1 MDMRLAIIL
10 ILVVGAVHTQQ
21 QHFVTTSQQGSHRQ
35 PIPCSVQPNHQVAV
49 NDIGIVY
56 ATTED
61 TQYIW
66 QLLTRNTSFV
76 SVKFQVEN
84 ECDMVMDRV
93 NFVLQKHSSCSLEY
107 EIERGLIQ
115 RQFENLSRFDWN
127 STCYDGHSCNHSFSV
142 RRFSEKYT
150 NQQHGPSSLTVTF
163 SSTDIPGTF
172 CSISA
177 STNPSHPQ
185 QSTPRL
191 QLFMTYVHTEL
202 PGTTSSDATKVEPTL
217 DAAVT
222 DTAEK
227 AGKSS
232 PGAGTTLENSTTEL
246 LPTPTGTTVTDSN
259 DEPITSKVMP
269 ALHDST
275 EFIITSAER
284 QSKTKKES
292 TQSTLPDTKPVTNPT
307 ETARNDTILSASHTS
322 SSATHSPTADST
334 EPRSPSVTGELVGAI
349 TAAIIILSLVIVV
362 TVICWRRRQSKNTM
376 QGFQRRDGR
385 AQSITNPHYCD
396 VTVPECREE
405 YSLSVEPSGEY
416 SMAGP
421 CTMSNQEPV
430 TSSQPGDKTLLNR
443 DVVPDND
450 TTQDLSA
457 GYSLTGP
464 STHAQSHSENDAATY
479 DIPHKNRK
487 SDEPTIENLEPDY
500 DHLQHPNS
508 AANTKYP
515 GPGKGG
521 IHVNTEKSS
530 TAQCKGDDGKLLEA
544 ETSLSDPS
552 ATVPSNITVNDTS
565 IQDEPGQHDTTA
577 VKPHTLTNHPRRN
590 EPKDAS
596 QLDQPSP
603 QSLIESIEMAGLT
616 NDIPHTPSE
625 IAEEGEEVVGSEYDT
640 IQCSRPNDASTN
652 SAGNRKGHT
661 SSSRSDSTPQ
671 FGDSNSGKTAERTTQ
686 LSMGGGNLTS
696 DLSSGI
702 QQQPDCMGHMYDHPG
717 SPQSTFVIS
726 SRAQDTKSASPDSRC
741 GPTQIEPEPKHGT
754 LSSYGATQEP
764 PISHYASVTGLADA
778 FDKPTE
784 STASGVATE
793 NEYAAPQPL
802 LGSKTYFAQ
811 SDYET
816 PADV

>member
-385 AQSITNPHYCD
+385 AQSITNPQYSS
-396 VTVPECREE
+396 VTIPECREE
-405 YSLSVEPSGEY
+405 YCVEPSGEY
-416 SMAGP
+416 SLAGP
-421 CTMSNQEPV
+421 CTRSNQEPV
-430 TSSQPGDKTLLNR
+430 TSPQPKDKALLSR
-443 DVVPDND
+443 DIEPDND
-450 TTQDLSA
+450 TTQALSA
-457 GYSLTGP
+457 GYSLAKP
-464 STHAQSHSENDAATY
+464 STQPESHSSNDVATY
-479 DIPHKNRK
+479 NILHKNRI
-487 SDEPTIENLEPDY
+487 SDKPAIEDQETEY
-500 DHLQHPNS
+500 DHVQHPNS
-508 AANTKYP
+508 PASSKHP
-515 GPGKGG
+515 GPGKGDSHSMLG
-521 IHVNTEKSS
+521 SM
-530 TAQCKGDDGKLLEA
+530 AQCKGDDGKLVEV

-552 ATVPSNITVNDTS
+552 GTVTPRTAVNEDS
-565 IQDEPGQHDTTA
+565 IYDEPDQHKTTS
-577 VKPHTLTNHPRRN
+577 V
-590 EPKDAS
+590 
-596 QLDQPSP
+596 
-603 QSLIESIEMAGLT
+603 
-616 NDIPHTPSE
+616 
-625 IAEEGEEVVGSEYDT
+625 
-640 IQCSRPNDASTN
+640 N
-652 SAGNRKGHT
+652 SAGNRNGDGFKYGPDITH
-661 SSSRSDSTPQ
+661 Q
-671 FGDSNSGKTAERTTQ
+671 CGDSPHGNSGETAGRTTP
-686 LSMGGGNLTS
+686 LSMVDGNSIS
-696 DLSSGI
+696 DPSGGI
-702 QQQPDCMGHMYDHPG
+702 QQQPDSMGHINDGPG

>member
-246 LPTPTGTTVTDSN
+246 LPTPTGIMVTDSN
-259 DEPITSKVMP
+259 DESITSKVMP

-275 EFIITSAER
+275 VEIRLDAEVTDTAENGGKPSPDAGTSHE
-284 QSKTKKES
+284 
-292 TQSTLPDTKPVTNPT
+292 
-307 ETARNDTILSASHTS
+307 
-322 SSATHSPTADST
+322 
-334 EPRSPSVTGELVGAI
+334 
-349 TAAIIILSLVIVV
+349 
-362 TVICWRRRQSKNTM
+362 
-376 QGFQRRDGR
+376 
-385 AQSITNPHYCD
+385 
-396 VTVPECREE
+396 
-405 YSLSVEPSGEY
+405 
-416 SMAGP
+416 
-421 CTMSNQEPV
+421 
-430 TSSQPGDKTLLNR
+430 
-443 DVVPDND
+443 D
-450 TTQDLSA
+450 TTTEL
-457 GYSLTGP
+457 P
-464 STHAQSHSENDAATY
+464 
-479 DIPHKNRK
+479 
-487 SDEPTIENLEPDY
+487 PTP
-500 DHLQHPNS
+500 
-508 AANTKYP
+508 T
-515 GPGKGG
+515 
-521 IHVNTEKSS
+521 V
-530 TAQCKGDDGKLLEA
+530 
-544 ETSLSDPS
+544 
-552 ATVPSNITVNDTS
+552 ATVPASNNDPITSNGM
-565 IQDEPGQHDTTA
+565 PALH
-577 VKPHTLTNHPRRN
+577 
-590 EPKDAS
+590 
-596 QLDQPSP
+596 
-603 QSLIESIEMAGLT
+603 
-616 NDIPHTPSE
+616 
-625 IAEEGEEVVGSEYDT
+625 
-640 IQCSRPNDASTN
+640 
-652 SAGNRKGHT
+652 
-661 SSSRSDSTPQ
+661 DST
-671 FGDSNSGKTAERTTQ
+671 DTH
-686 LSMGGGNLTS
+686 
-696 DLSSGI
+696 DI
-702 QQQPDCMGHMYDHPG
+702 QKM
-717 SPQSTFVIS
+717 
-726 SRAQDTKSASPDSRC
+726 
-741 GPTQIEPEPKHGT
+741 PTRQV
-754 LSSYGATQEP
+754 S
-764 PISHYASVTGLADA
+764 
-778 FDKPTE
+778 
-784 STASGVATE
+784 
-793 NEYAAPQPL
+793 
-802 LGSKTYFAQ
+802 
-811 SDYET
+811 
-816 PADV
+816 